1 MYPVFESFLLERA
14 VKSMVKKSM
23 LSTELGNMLGFDVLA
38 ITWEKEDFVSFIFQP
53 IILYTFK
60 R

>member
-1 MYPVFESFLLERA
+1 
-14 VKSMVKKSM
+14 MVKKSM